1 MMQISP
7 EWYQKRAL
15 RCSMLAFKADGK
27 GNFKRAKRLDDWSDR
42 LMALAIEGFKRR
54 GWSCN

>member
-1 MMQISP
+1 MQISP
-7 EWYQKRAL
+7 EWYQKRSF
-15 RCSMLAFKADGK
+15 RCSMLAFKAAGA
-27 GNFKRAKRLDDWSDR
+27 GNFKRAKKLNDWSEM